1 MTKTEIEELNLIQ
14 KLAKIRK
21 IAAVVTKDKKGF
33 NYTYA
38 DLVQISAKITAGME
52 KYHVSLIPSIVPGTS
67 QVTQCTIVNTK
78 MDKQG
83 RPYDKTETEMLFQ
96 ADAVFK
102 WVNDDDTN
110 DVIEVPWTI
119 TGSQSDPSQAFGSGL
134 TYCTRYFLTNY
145 FQSAQVDGDV
155 DAYRKKQ
162 KDAEQSEDLEVAES
176 IISEFDKLIKQYL
189 IDHPDKKDEVKK
201 FISKYAAKSNYLA
214 IKDPSTASAL
224 LTEFSNKYLNENK
237 ELN

>member
-1 MTKTEIEELNLIQ
+1 MNNTEIKDLNLIQ
-14 KLAKIRK
+14 KLSKIRK
-21 IAAVVTKDKKGF
+21 IAGVVTKDKKGY

-38 DLVQISAKITAGME
+38 DIVQISAKITAGME

-67 QVTQCTIVNTK
+67 SITQCTIVNTK

-83 RPYDKTETEMLFQ
+83 KPYDKTETEMLFQ
-96 ADAVFK
+96 ADAIFK
-102 WVNDDDTN
+102 WVNDDNTD
-110 DVIEVPWTI
+110 DIIEVPWTI

-162 KDAEQSEDLEVAES
+162 KEAEQSEDLEVAES
-176 IISEFDKLIKQYL
+176 IVGELDKVVKQYL
-189 IDHPDKKDEVKK
+189 IDNPDKKDDVKK
-201 FISKYAAKSNYLA
+201 FIAKYAPKSNYLS
-214 IKDPSTASAL
+214 IKDPTIAGAL
-224 LTEFSNKYLNENK
+224 LNGFSEKYLKSEK
-237 ELN
+237 ESK